1 MTTACVTTID
11 LLRHGECEGGLIFRG
26 HTDSPLSDLGWQ
38 QMQQAIAAYP
48 QQATHWQQIISSPL
62 QRCSAFAQQLSQ
74 SHNAALLLK
83 PGLQEISFGD
93 WDGCLTEQVQQQQPT
108 AVSNFW
114 QNPAEHT
121 PPNGEPLTDF
131 QQRVVHS
138 WQQLVEQYRGQHSLV
153 VSHGGVIRIILAH
166 ILQMPLRPLSY
177 LSVPHACLTQIKIFH
192 QAGSP
197 DWPQLIFHQPL
208 AQQAIA
214 QQQIDEKPH
223 A

>member
-1 MTTACVTTID
+1 MTHACVTTID

-26 HTDSPLSDLGWQ
+26 HTDSALSTKGQQ
-38 QMQQAIAAYP
+38 QMQQAIDAYP
-48 QQATHWQQIISSPL
+48 GQANWQQIISSPL
-62 QRCSAFAQQLSQ
+62 QRCSVFAQQLIDCQNHS
-74 SHNAALLLK
+74 ATLLVE

-121 PPNGEPLTDF
+121 PPNGELLTDF

-138 WQQLVEQYRGQHSLV
+138 WQQLVEQHRGEHSLLI
-153 VSHGGVIRIILAH
+153 SHGGVIRIILAH

-177 LSVPHACLTQIKIFH
+177 LSAPHACLTQIKIFH

-208 AQQAIA
+208 LSST
-214 QQQIDEKPH
+214 H
-223 A
+223 S